1 MGKKSSFEKFIFSPP
16 NISVILLVF
25 GVVMGYLMGTCVSAK
40 WIYPELLD
48 AHEDAIDQIKDIQD
62 DMNEEL
68 MKKMTVTLPPRP
80 KPNEFTDYSQL

>member
-1 MGKKSSFEKFIFSPP
+1 MGKKSSFEKFVFSAPK
-16 NISVILLVF
+16 ISVILLVF

-48 AHEDAIDQIKDIQD
+48 AHEDAIDQIRDIQD

-68 MKKMTVTLPPRP
+68 MKKMTPTQPPTY
-80 KPNEFTDYSQL
+80 F